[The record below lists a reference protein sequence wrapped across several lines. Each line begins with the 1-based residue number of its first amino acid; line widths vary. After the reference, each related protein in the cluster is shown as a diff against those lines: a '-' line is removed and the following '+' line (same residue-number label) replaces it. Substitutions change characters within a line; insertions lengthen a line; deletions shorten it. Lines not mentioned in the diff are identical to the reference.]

1 MTYRPFE
8 SSSDVTL
15 RNMFHPRT
23 RKIQSYI
30 SNLEI
35 LTLNTSGILGIQVQY
50 ISLDGTVVNKNDNFS
65 NTPHSNTKHPFTQKI
80 MVDVTGLRNSD
91 LAHTKHLQVVE
102 REGHHYWMHVYQKV
116 ERIIR
121 PSQRRSCSKDCI

>member
-23 RKIQSYI
+23 SKIQSYI

-65 NTPHSNTKHPFTQKI
+65 NTPHSNTPSHKHPLTPKNLECDRASRKE
-80 MVDVTGLRNSD
+80 DVIINIGPGAGLYHYRFYGGMYV
-91 LAHTKHLQVVE
+91 KHLLK
-102 REGHHYWMHVYQKV
+102 GSMAGLA
-116 ERIIR
+116 
-121 PSQRRSCSKDCI
+121 